1 MEIGSSSVQLNVNEV
16 DVNGQKLN
24 RNNKCGA
31 RAVTNRI
38 YDPENGTSCHQCR
51 QKRNVF
57 CAACKNPV
65 AGKPCLL
72 KFCHSCLKNRYGEI
86 AQEVDLLSDWMCPK
100 CRGICNCSICMKQRG
115 QQPTGRLARKSKARG
130 FTSVSEM
137 LCKESS
143 EGLELNN
150 AADLPIKEHTSEK
163 ELVAGLSGEPDGINA
178 LKDEHVKSKKVKR
191 EIKEE
196 IPFPTCMELTTILDI
211 EFTQED
217 VGNVLQFLEFCRIFE
232 KALDIKKEEPGA
244 ILRALRSG
252 QNTLVVEFQKKLLN
266 LIDSELES
274 SSKTASD
281 GKNSWLKVLEE
292 LTIASDLVLKDF
304 PVDCLKKGNSG
315 YCNLDM
321 SNKLSLLNFICDEAL
336 GTPKLRKYMDEQNE
350 IFAEEK
356 KAAKTKV
363 AEAKEKERSLKQ
375 KLKDEIAKPVISNED
390 SLSNSAHPALLAK
403 IKSEAAEAHAELIGA
418 KGTMPK
424 RNQCCETLRIERE
437 YLDNNGK
444 ALWKLRSYND
454 DVFLLQDVNI
464 NDEDASEVDEKW
476 FVYAPEQKEEVNKY
490 ISSRR
495 V

>member
-1 MEIGSSSVQLNVNEV
+1 
-16 DVNGQKLN
+16 
-24 RNNKCGA
+24 R
-31 RAVTNRI
+31 
-38 YDPENGTSCHQCR
+38 
-51 QKRNVF
+51 
-57 CAACKNPV
+57 
-65 AGKPCLL
+65 
-72 KFCHSCLKNRYGEI
+72 
-86 AQEVDLLSDWMCPK
+86 
-100 CRGICNCSICMKQRG
+100 
-115 QQPTGRLARKSKARG
+115 
-130 FTSVSEM
+130 
-137 LCKESS
+137 
-143 EGLELNN
+143 
-150 AADLPIKEHTSEK
+150 
-163 ELVAGLSGEPDGINA
+163 
-178 LKDEHVKSKKVKR
+178 
-191 EIKEE
+191 
-196 IPFPTCMELTTILDI
+196 
-211 EFTQED
+211 
-217 VGNVLQFLEFCRIFE
+217 
-232 KALDIKKEEPGA
+232 
-244 ILRALRSG
+244 
-252 QNTLVVEFQKKLLN
+252 
-266 LIDSELES
+266 S

-321 SNKLSLLNFICDEAL
+321 
-336 GTPKLRKYMDEQNE
+336 KLRKYMDEQNE

-390 SLSNSAHPALLAK
+390 SLSNSAHAALLAK
-403 IKSEAAEAHAELIGA
+403 IKSEAAEARAELIGA

-454 DVFLLQDVNI
+454 DVFLLQDVKI